1 MKRKI
6 KRVTAILLSLLLIL
20 SCAQAFAKSYD
31 SYKNG
36 DVNMDGTLSIK
47 DATLIQM
54 SLLGTVT
61 LTGEQKELAD
71 VNLDGEVNI
80 TDVTKIQKV
89 LADLDEMPSEEP
101 VAPSTTESTAP
112 TTSDPIGDTTEPPAP
127 TTAEP
132 TEATTESTAPTTAE
146 PTEATTES
154 TAPTTTEPTEPPT
167 PVPTT
172 QPTTPAPTTQPT
184 TPAPTTA
191 PAEATAP
198 NPKVKNMIDIYF
210 TAPSNWSSVYF
221 FLYNSET
228 GDGPAQ
234 WPGTRITKFTSND
247 FGEKVYSS
255 TVDVNKYNRII
266 FTNGTQQT
274 VNIPVNKASSGF
286 FISDSRNSKAMLVG
300 TYANTG
306 ADGGKIT
313 KTNLTYSA
321 GYTKK
326 IWIWTPADYSPT
338 SAQKYRTI
346 YIMDGQNLFDDDHK
360 DGYGGWEVTDAVE
373 SMMSN
378 GGRGVIIVGIDN
390 GNSKRDSELT
400 PDIGSVVPSYANEF
414 AHRTGEAFSNFVV
427 NTVMPYVQ
435 KNYNSST
442 ASVDNFIAGSSSGG
456 LEAFYIGLEHKDKF
470 GGIGALSPAFLL
482 FNSSVWNSYLAKYDF
497 KAADMPLLYI
507 YNGNGDFENELYP
520 DVIAMHKRLLS
531 LGYSKDKIK
540 LSIEDDAAHNE
551 AWWRIIFPEFLSW
564 GLQI

>member
-1 MKRKI
+1 MKREL
-6 KRVTAILLSLLLIL
+6 KRITAILLSLLLVF
-20 SCAQAFAKSYD
+20 SCVQAFARSYE
-31 SYKNG
+31 SFENG
-36 DVNMDGTLSIK
+36 DVNMDGSLSIK
-47 DATLIQM
+47 DATVIQI
-54 SLLGTVT
+54 SLVGSGT
-61 LTGEQKELAD
+61 LTSEQKVLAD

-80 TDVTKIQKV
+80 LDVTKIQKV
-89 LADLDEMPSEEP
+89 LADLDEMPVEETT
-101 VAPSTTESTAP
+101 APTTAEPTEATTESTIP
-112 TTSDPIGDTTEPPAP
+112 TTAEPTEATTESTTP

-146 PTEATTES
+146 PTETTTES
-154 TAPTTTEPTEPPT
+154 TAPTTTE
-167 PVPTT
+167 
-172 QPTTPAPTTQPT
+172 APTTQPT

-191 PAEATAP
+191 PTEATAP

-234 WPGTRITKFTSND
+234 WPGTRITKYTAND
-247 FGEKVYSS
+247 YGEKVYSS
-255 TVDVNKYNRII
+255 TVDVDKYNRII

-306 ADGGKIT
+306 ADSGKIT
-313 KTNLTYSA
+313 KTNLTYST

-346 YIMDGQNLFDDDHK
+346 YIMDGQNLFDDDHQ

-400 PDIGSVVPSYANEF
+400 PDIGSVVPSYASEF
-414 AHRTGEAFSNFVV
+414 AHRTGEQFSNFVV

-456 LEAFYIGLEHKDKF
+456 LEAFYIGLEHRDKF

-482 FNSSVWNSYLAKYDF
+482 FNSSVWNSYLSKYDF
-497 KAADMPLLYI
+497 TAADMPLLYI
-507 YNGNGDFENELYP
+507 YNGNGDFENQLYP
-520 DVIAMHKRLLS
+520 DVIAMHTRLLS
-531 LGYSKDKIK
+531 LGYSRDKIK
-540 LSIEDDAAHNE
+540 LSIEDAAAHNE

>member
-1 MKRKI
+1 MKREM
-6 KRVTAILLSLLLIL
+6 KRITAILLSLLLVF
-20 SCAQAFAKSYD
+20 SSAQAFARSYD
-31 SYKNG
+31 GYKNG
-36 DVNMDGTLSIK
+36 DVDMDGHLSIK

-54 SLLGTVT
+54 SLIGSRT
-61 LTGEQKELAD
+61 LTEKQQALAD
-71 VNLDGEVNI
+71 VNLDGDMNI
-80 TDVTKIQKV
+80 MDVTKIQKILV
-89 LADLDEMPSEEP
+89 DMDELPYEEP
-101 VAPSTTESTAP
+101 S
-112 TTSDPIGDTTEPPAP
+112 TEP
-127 TTAEP
+127 
-132 TEATTESTAPTTAE
+132 TTESTAPTTAE
-146 PTEATTES
+146 PTEATTVT
-154 TAPTTTEPTEPPT
+154 TAPTTAEPTEAPT
-167 PVPTT
+167 VTTAPTTAEPTEAPTT
-172 QPTTPAPTTQPT
+172 QPPTPAPTTQPT
-184 TPAPTTA
+184 A
-191 PAEATAP
+191 ATAP
-198 NPKVKNMIDIYF
+198 NPEVKNMIDIYF
-210 TAPSNWSSVYF
+210 TAPSSWSNVYF
-221 FLYNSET
+221 FLYNSAT
-228 GDGPAQ
+228 GDGPAN
-234 WPGTRITKFTSND
+234 WPGTRITKYTAND
-247 FGEKVYSS
+247 YGEKVYSS
-255 TVDVNKYNRII
+255 TVDVNKYDRII

-338 SAQKYRTI
+338 SAEKYRTV

-373 SMMSN
+373 SMMAN

-442 ASVDNFIAGSSSGG
+442 ARVDNFIAGSSSGG

-482 FNSSVWNSYLAKYDF
+482 FNSSVWNSYLSKYDF
-497 KAADMPLLYI
+497 TAADMPLLYI

-531 LGYSKDKIK
+531 LGYSTDKLK
-540 LSIEDDAAHNE
+540 LSIEDKAAHNE

>member
-1 MKRKI
+1 MKRI
-6 KRVTAILLSLLLIL
+6 TAIMLSFLLIL
-20 SCAQAFAKSYD
+20 SSAPAFARSHD

-36 DVNMDGTLSIK
+36 DVNMDGRLSIK
-47 DATLIQM
+47 DATIIQM
-54 SLLGTVT
+54 YRIEIYPLSA
-61 LTGEQKELAD
+61 EQLILAD
-71 VNLDGEVNI
+71 VDLDGEVDIN
-80 TDVTKIQKV
+80 DVTKIQKV
-89 LADLDEMPSEEP
+89 LAELEEMPYEEP
-101 VAPSTTESTAP
+101 TVPTTEPTAP
-112 TTSDPIGDTTEPPAP
+112 TTE
-127 TTAEP
+127 EP
-132 TEATTESTAPTTAE
+132 TEAATESTTPTTEEPTEAPTAPTTAE

-154 TAPTTTEPTEPPT
+154 TEPTTAEPTEA
-167 PVPTT
+167 PTT
-172 QPTTPAPTTQPT
+172 QPTTPAPTTQPP

-191 PAEATAP
+191 PTEATAP
-198 NPKVKNMIDIYF
+198 NPEVKNMIDIYF
-210 TAPSNWSSVYF
+210 TAPSSWSSVYF

-234 WPGTRITKFTSND
+234 WPGTRITKYTTNN

-255 TVDVNKYNRII
+255 TVDVDKYNRII

-300 TYANTG
+300 TYAATG
-306 ADGGKIT
+306 TDSGKIT
-313 KTNLTYSA
+313 KTNLTYSP
-321 GYTKK
+321 GYNKK
-326 IWIWTPADYSPT
+326 IWIWTPADYSAT
-338 SAQKYRTI
+338 SAEKYRTI
-346 YIMDGQNLFDDDHK
+346 YIMDGQNLFDDDHQ

-373 SMMSN
+373 SMMAN

-390 GNSKRDSELT
+390 GNNKRDSELT

-414 AHRTGEAFSNFVV
+414 ANRTGEAFSNFVV

-442 ASVDNFIAGSSSGG
+442 ARVDNFIAGSSSGG

-482 FNSSVWNSYLAKYDF
+482 FNSSVWNSYLSKYDF
-497 KAADMPLLYI
+497 KSADMPRLYI

-531 LGYSKDKIK
+531 LGYSTDKIK